1 MLTTT
6 HGYATW
12 LITKGRRRAPLAVV
26 GSAVPDMPALALA
39 MLALKRRAD
48 TSVVDAIYLDERVR
62 WLHLT
67 THSVFGPLALGAVS
81 RRGSGARALAIGWA
95 GHLAVDLVT
104 HNSDAWPFLWPLT
117 RRAWRSPVSYW
128 DPQHHARGLRAG
140 ELATI
145 AGAGVLARDRTG
157 RAAALGAFA
166 AAAIAGG
173 FASSLRR
180 AA

>member
-12 LITKGRRRAPLAVV
+12 LLTRGRRRAPFAVV
-26 GSAVPDMPALALA
+26 GSTVPDLPALALA

-48 TSVVDAIYLDERVR
+48 TSVVDAIYLDERFR

-67 THSVFGPLALGAVS
+67 THSVFGPLALAAAS
-81 RRGSGARALAIGWA
+81 RRGSRARALAIGWA

-104 HNSDAWPFLWPLT
+104 HHSDAWPFLWPLT
-117 RRAWRSPVSYW
+117 QRAWPSPVSYW
-128 DPQHHARGLRAG
+128 EPEHHARGLRSG

-145 AGAGVLARDRTG
+145 VGAGLLGRSRTS
-157 RAAALGAFA
+157 RAAAFGAFA
-166 AAAIAGG
+166 VAAIAGG
-173 FASSLRR
+173 FGTSLRR
-180 AA
+180 S